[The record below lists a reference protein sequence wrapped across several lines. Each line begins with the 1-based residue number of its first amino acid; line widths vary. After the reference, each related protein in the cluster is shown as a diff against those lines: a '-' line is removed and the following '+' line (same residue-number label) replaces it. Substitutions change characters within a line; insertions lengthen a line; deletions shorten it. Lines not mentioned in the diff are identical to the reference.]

1 MSKASQREGSL
12 YPIYTALNIPTVT
25 ALPSPKCIQWSPDG
39 QLCFTTKNAA
49 YLLTPDHGINF
60 DNDSVVRSTPSKDD
74 PALGWFKTMIQ
85 TDKSTPMRWPDYSQV
100 WGAVSLGSIDIALI
114 SVAISPRGLSA
125 HGGCIFAT
133 LTSNMDLNLWTA
145 TKNYLKGEWI
155 KIFEI
160 APYLL
165 NIIAP
170 EDEDKTDP
178 AVVLQAQIVCI
189 EWTSQVD
196 FGITPTPCLDA
207 SLLIL
212 GSRAGY
218 LTFLRYRKG
227 EEPEYVGTLSV
238 AEVWITHVALAG
250 WNIVEP
256 GHYEGQLA
264 YGTSDGTVGLV
275 KITQKLRLVDDRFS
289 FVPRYTIET
298 TFEQEDEL
306 VYGPQGNKGMTSM
319 RWVLVPGRSP
329 ILVSST
335 PGLIKLWSAPSPPSS
350 STSTSASEQRKP
362 HWTSQRTLRLQTQRT
377 SLDSS
382 AFHPLSGL
390 AYLPNSDTL
399 VLSLWDG
406 SFHAIREFGFASL
419 EKGPTWGSRKDTEA
433 TTEATDD
440 EINAPKLTCEG
451 LSAVA
456 RTMFERSEKESGI
469 SKLDMV
475 RVAGMM
481 GYDGAGVMT
490 WVYESTRPSDFSYKH
505 DAKHNEMLVV
515 ARVCEE
521 AISDDQLLSNL
532 STLLNTAKT
541 SSAISPLNLLRPTL
555 LHLRNPVLVQ
565 RVHTRLLELLRPP
578 SNPLGSG
585 SDSSNPVL
593 PTFEGA
599 DELTFTL
606 MEEMREEFKIAL
618 RTHLF
623 GWDELLRLRMRLSL
637 ADFAWKLAANETNQT
652 ECGVVAQ
659 ALLSSISQKVLRTL
673 IRHVT
678 AVVGALTAADLP
690 FVSRLVVQSML
701 AGSPA
706 DIMEEGR
713 KLSLLVRPLIR
724 ASKSSTTEITGEGEQ
739 AQIEASDKDI
749 VKLLLES
756 CPACGVVV
764 PLEDITSARC
774 RGGHAWARC
783 SVTTFILCTPWVRTC
798 VGCSRKAFL
807 PPSAMAQ
814 RNKKVEDDAEAANTN
829 LKSNDHLPAIARGW
843 VVEEL
848 LEAVQ
853 RCLFCGNAFVG
864 IL

>member
-1 MSKASQREGSL
+1 MSKASQREGLS
-12 YPIYTALNIPTVT
+12 YAIYTALNIPTVT
-25 ALPSPKCIQWSPDG
+25 AHPSPKCIQWSPDG

-85 TDKSTPMRWPDYSQV
+85 TDKSSPMRWPDYSQV
-100 WGAVSLGSIDIALI
+100 WGAVSLGSIDMALI
-114 SVAISPRGLSA
+114 SVAISPSGLSA
-125 HGGCIFAT
+125 YGGCIFAT

-155 KIFEI
+155 KFR
-160 APYLL
+160 LSKL
-165 NIIAP
+165 RH
-170 EDEDKTDP
+170 TS
-178 AVVLQAQIVCI
+178 QIVCI
-189 EWTSQVD
+189 EWTPQVD

-207 SLLIL
+207 SLLVL

-227 EEPEYVGTLSV
+227 EEPEYVGTLWV
-238 AEVWITHVALAG
+238 AQVWITHVAFAG
-250 WNIVEP
+250 WNIIEP
-256 GHYEGQLA
+256 GHYKGRLA
-264 YGTSDGTVGLV
+264 YGTSDDTVGFV
-275 KITQKLRLVDDRFS
+275 KITQKLRLIADRFS

-298 TFEQEDEL
+298 TFEQEDEQ
-306 VYGPQGNKGMTSM
+306 VYGLHDNKGMTST

-329 ILVSST
+329 ILVSSN
-335 PGLIKLWSAPSPPSS
+335 PGLIKLWSASSPT
-350 STSTSASEQRKP
+350 STSTSEPQNTY
-362 HWTSQRTLRLQTQRT
+362 WTGQHTLRLQTQRT

-390 AYLPNSDTL
+390 CYLQSSDTL
-399 VLSLWDG
+399 IMSLWDG
-406 SFHAIREFGFASL
+406 SFHAIREFGFAGDG
-419 EKGPTWGSRKDTEA
+419 GPKWGSRKDTEA
-433 TTEATDD
+433 ATEAMDG
-440 EINAPKLTCEG
+440 EINAPGLTCEG

-469 SKLDMV
+469 NKLDMV

-481 GYDGAGVMT
+481 GYDGAGVMG
-490 WVYESTRPSDFSYKH
+490 WVYESTLPSDFSYKH

-515 ARVCEE
+515 ARVCEQ
-521 AISDDQLLSNL
+521 AINDDELLSNL
-532 STLLNTAKT
+532 STLLNMAKT
-541 SSAISPLNLLRPTL
+541 SSAMSPLNLLRPTL

-565 RVHTRLLELLRPP
+565 RVHTRLLEILRPP
-578 SNPLGSG
+578 CIPPGSG
-585 SDSSNPVL
+585 SDPANPVV
-593 PTFEGA
+593 PTLQDA

-623 GWDELLRLRMRLSL
+623 GWDESLGLRMKLSL

-706 DIMEEGR
+706 DITEEGR
-713 KLSLLVRPLIR
+713 QLSLLVRPIIQ
-724 ASKSSTTEITGEGEQ
+724 ASKSGTTEATGGKEQ
-739 AQIEASDKDI
+739 AQAEASDEDI

-774 RGGHAWARC
+774 GGGHTWARC

-814 RNKKVEDDAEAANTN
+814 RNKKVHDDDAGAVNTN
-829 LKSNDHLPAIARGW
+829 LKSNDHLPSVARGW